1 MTSRVI
7 FWSTLSSSV
16 RTTASVV
23 TLSFKGAID
32 RKLDLETL
40 MDLDIKIF
48 QLVEH
53 SHYLMYEV
61 LLELCNFKFK
71 ISRVSLVMH
80 LNFKGGS
87 E

>member
-1 MTSRVI
+1 MEIGRKRMTSRVI
-7 FWSTLSSSV
+7 FWSILSSSV

-48 QLVEH
+48 Q
-53 SHYLMYEV
+53 
-61 LLELCNFKFK
+61 
-71 ISRVSLVMH
+71 
-80 LNFKGGS
+80 
-87 E
+87 